1 MVSRPTKLDPFPLS
15 LLKIGGILVT
25 KGSRNFNLLTCS
37 TAIMMCFAATASA
50 DPAQAT
56 SNQPASQNNSEPL
69 EEIVV
74 TSQKRSENLKEVPV
88 SISVLSGATLNSTAI
103 SNLDDLSRAVPGL
116 SVQASGT
123 EGNAELQIR
132 GVSSTAGDSTV
143 NIYLNDTPISISARY
158 GGATQP
164 IPFDLD
170 RLEVLRGPQGTLY
183 GASSLGGT
191 IRYIQTKPN
200 LETFGGFVG
209 SDLSGT
215 VHGGINYETS
225 ALVNIPIVDDVFAI
239 RLGGLDGGD
248 SGWIDNYNGN
258 GDIAH
263 SGVNSDQRKLFRF
276 SALYQPTDDVSVQAN
291 TTYQRFDTK
300 DSSSFYTAAGAANS
314 TGLGTAPYIVTTG
327 LFKQSKLV
335 GEGSHDNVVVSDVEV
350 NADLGF
356 AELTSVSSY
365 FRRVNPQVVDGT
377 YYNSGALANYFLPA
391 QYPPTA
397 SVAFSPSPVNQQMS
411 WNNWSQEIR
420 LASPADTQSPLKW
433 VGGIYVSAVHSSIS
447 QIDPDPT
454 IARNFLAAYGVPI
467 GTISQALGGA
477 PNDPA
482 LFNPIY
488 AFGEDETTDQ
498 YAAFGQVTYDIL
510 DDLHLSGGLRY
521 SLARD
526 VNYNSN
532 DLNSFYDL
540 GLPAEV
546 KSTIKAYSA
555 TPRFSLSYDIDSLTT
570 IYTTE
575 AKGFRLGGPAG
586 SLPTGPN
593 NSCQPSYEALGLTG
607 APGAYGSDS
616 LWSYEA
622 GVKSTLFDRSL
633 SVNGAGYYIEW
644 SRLQQGVNLPSCGY
658 SFTANAGDAE
668 IYGGEIELLYATKF
682 VRGLKLGLSAS
693 YNHAEITKTTV
704 PFAQVGETVEDVPE
718 WTATLSADYDTPLV
732 NDWDG
737 FAHVD
742 YDFTGHSHGAF
753 QTNLPN
759 FENRAYGV
767 VNAQVGVDTD
777 TLKIYLFAKNL
788 LNDHTIYQQP
798 TIASVTEGYTVRP
811 LTVGV
816 SVKRDF

>member
-1 MVSRPTKLDPFPLS
+1 MVSRATKLEPFPLS
-15 LLKIGGILVT
+15 LTKIGGILVT
-25 KGSRNFNLLTCS
+25 KAFRNLNLLTCS
-37 TAIMMCFAATASA
+37 TAIIMCIAATASA

-56 SNQPASQNNSEPL
+56 SNEPASQNNSEPL

-103 SNLDDLSRAVPGL
+103 SNVDDLSRAVPGL
-116 SVQASGT
+116 SIQANGT
-123 EGNAELQIR
+123 EGNAQLQLR
-132 GVSSTAGDSTV
+132 GVSSTAGDSTI
-143 NIYLNDTPISISARY
+143 NIYLNDTPISISSRY

-164 IPFDLD
+164 IPFDFA
-170 RLEVLRGPQGTLY
+170 RVEVLRGPQGTLY

-191 IRYIQTKPN
+191 IRYIQNKPD
-200 LETFGGFVG
+200 LESFGGFVEG
-209 SDLSGT
+209 NLSGT
-215 VHGGINYETS
+215 DHGGVNYEPS
-225 ALVNIPIVDDVFAI
+225 ALVNIPIVEDVFAI
-239 RLGGLDGGD
+239 RLGALYGSD

-258 GDIAH
+258 GDIAQK
-263 SGVNSDQRKLFRF
+263 GVNSDRRELIRF
-276 SALYQPTDDVSVQAN
+276 SALYQPTDDLSIQAN

-314 TGLGTAPYIVTTG
+314 TGSGTAPYLVTTG
-327 LFKQSKLV
+327 LFKQSKLIQ
-335 GEGSHDNVVVSDVEV
+335 ESARDNVVVSDVEV
-350 NADLGF
+350 NANLGF

-365 FRRVNPQVVDGT
+365 FRRTNPRVIDGT

-391 QYPPTA
+391 QFAPTA
-397 SVAFSPSPVNQQMS
+397 SVAFSPSPVNQQSS

-420 LASPADTQSPLKW
+420 LSSQADAQSPFKW
-433 VGGIYVSAVHSSIS
+433 VGGIYVSAVHSSQS

-467 GTISQALGGA
+467 GTISEALGGA
-477 PNDPA
+477 PNDPS

-488 AFGEDETTDQ
+488 AFGEDEKTDQ
-498 YAAFGQVTYDIL
+498 YAAFGQVTYDIQ
-510 DDLHLSGGLRY
+510 DNLHLSGGLRY

-526 VNYNSN
+526 VDIAKNAQ
-532 DLNSFYDL
+532 NSFYDL
-540 GLPAEV
+540 GLPAEA
-546 KSTIKAYSA
+546 KTTIKAYSA

-586 SLPTGPN
+586 SLPNGPN
-593 NSCQPSYEALGLTG
+593 NSCQPSYESLGLSG

-622 GVKSTLFDRSL
+622 GVKSTLADRSL
-633 SVNGAGYYIEW
+633 SINAAGYYIEW
-644 SRLQQGVNLPSCGY
+644 SKLQQGVNLPSCGF

-668 IYGGEIELLYATKF
+668 IYGSEIELVYAPQFLKGF
-682 VRGLKLGLSAS
+682 KLGVSGS
-693 YNHAEITKTTV
+693 FNHAAFTKTTV
-704 PFAQVGETVEDVPE
+704 PFAQVGQKVEDVPE
-718 WTATLSADYDTPLV
+718 RTASIFGDYDTPLFD
-732 NDWDG
+732 DWEG
-737 FAHVD
+737 FAHID

-759 FENRAYGV
+759 YENKAYGV
-767 VNAQVGVDTD
+767 VNAQLGIDTD

-798 TIASVTEGYTVRP
+798 TVASVTEGYTVRP

-816 SVKRDF
+816 SVRRDF

>member
-1 MVSRPTKLDPFPLS
+1 
-15 LLKIGGILVT
+15 LVT
-25 KGSRNFNLLTCS
+25 KASCNFNLLTCS
-37 TAIMMCFAATASA
+37 TAIIVMCFAATASA

-56 SNQPASQNNSEPL
+56 SNAPTSQNNSEAL

-74 TSQKRSENLKEVPV
+74 TAQKRSENLTKVPV

-103 SNLDDLSRAVPGL
+103 SDLDDLSRAVPGL
-116 SVQASGT
+116 SIQASGQ

-132 GVSSTAGDSTV
+132 GVSSTAGDSTI

-164 IPFDLD
+164 IPFDLA
-170 RLEVLRGPQGTLY
+170 RVEVLRGPQGTLY

-191 IRYIQTKPN
+191 IRYIQNKPN

-215 VHGGINYETS
+215 DHGGVNYETS
-225 ALVNIPIVDDVFAI
+225 ALINIPIVNDVFAI
-239 RLGGLDGGD
+239 RLGGLYGSD

-258 GDIAH
+258 GDIANA
-263 SGVNSDQRKLFRF
+263 GVNSDLRKLIRF
-276 SALYQPTDDVSVQAN
+276 SALYQPTDDLSIQAN
-291 TTYQRFDTK
+291 TTYQGFFTK

-314 TGLGTAPYIVTTG
+314 TGAGMPPYLVTTG

-335 GEGSHDNVVVSDVEV
+335 QEWAHDNVLVSDIEV
-350 NADLGF
+350 NANLGF
-356 AELTSVSSY
+356 ADLTSISSF
-365 FRRVNPQVVDGT
+365 FRRSNPQEIDGT
-377 YYNSGALANYFLPA
+377 YYNSGALADFFLPA
-391 QYPPTA
+391 QFTPQA
-397 SVAFSPSPVNQQMS
+397 SVAFSPSPVYQQTS
-411 WNNWSQEIR
+411 WRNWSQEIR
-420 LASPADTQSPLKW
+420 LSSPADEQSPWKW
-433 VGGIYVSAVHSSIS
+433 VGGIYVSEVRASTS
-447 QIDPDPT
+447 QVDPDPL
-454 IARNFLAAYGVPI
+454 IGSNFLAAYGVPI
-467 GTISQALGGA
+467 GSISQALGGA
-477 PNDPA
+477 PNDPG

-488 AFGEDETTDQ
+488 ATWEHETIDQ
-498 YAAFGQVTYDIL
+498 YAAFGQISYDIL

-526 VNYNSN
+526 VNISDNSQ
-532 DLNSFYDL
+532 NSFYDL

-546 KSTIKAYSA
+546 KGTIKAYSA
-555 TPRFSLSYDIDSLTT
+555 TPRFSLSYDIDSLTS

-586 SLPTGPN
+586 SLPSGPN
-593 NSCQPSYEALGLTG
+593 NPCQPSYESLGLTG

-622 GVKSTLFDRSL
+622 GVKSTLADRSL
-633 SVNGAGYYIEW
+633 SVNGAGYYINW
-644 SRLQQGVNLPSCGY
+644 SRLQQGVNLPSCGFG
-658 SFTANAGDAE
+658 FTANAGDAE
-668 IYGGEIELLYATKF
+668 IYGGEVELLYATQF
-682 VRGLKLGLSAS
+682 VKGLKLGLTAS
-693 YNHAEITKTTV
+693 YNHAEITKTTA

-718 WTATLSADYDTPLV
+718 WTATISADYYTPIV
-732 NDWDG
+732 NDWSG
-737 FAHVD
+737 FAHID

-753 QTNLPN
+753 QTDLPN
-759 FENRAYGV
+759 FENKAYGV
-767 VNAQVGVDTD
+767 ANAQLGVDTD

-798 TIASVTEGYTVRP
+798 TVASVTEGYTVRP

-816 SVKRDF
+816 SVRRDF

>member
-1 MVSRPTKLDPFPLS
+1 MVSRATTLEPLPLS
-15 LLKIGGILVT
+15 LTKIGGISVA
-25 KGSRNFNLLTCS
+25 KGTCNFNLLTCS
-37 TAIMMCFAATASA
+37 TAVIMCLAATASA

-56 SNQPASQNNSEPL
+56 SNQPASQNNSDAL

-74 TSQKRSENLKEVPV
+74 TAQKRSENLTKVPV

-116 SVQASGT
+116 SIQASGQ
-123 EGNAELQIR
+123 EGDAELQIR
-132 GVSSTAGDSTV
+132 GVSSTAGDSTI

-164 IPFDLD
+164 IPFDLA
-170 RLEVLRGPQGTLY
+170 RVEVLRGPQGTLY

-191 IRYIQTKPN
+191 IRYIQNKPD
-200 LETFGGFVG
+200 LEEFGGFVA

-215 VHGGINYETS
+215 VHGGVNYETS
-225 ALVNIPIVDDVFAI
+225 ALVNIPIIDDVFAI
-239 RLGGLDGGD
+239 RVGGLDGGD

-263 SGVNSDQRKLFRF
+263 SGVNSDLRKLFRF
-276 SALYQPTDDVSVQAN
+276 SALYQPTDDLTIQAN
-291 TTYQRFDTK
+291 TTYQGFYTK

-314 TGLGTAPYIVTTG
+314 TGSGMAPYLVTTG

-335 GEGSHDNVVVSDVEV
+335 QEWSHDNVVVSDIEV
-350 NADLGF
+350 NANLGF
-356 AELTSVSSY
+356 ADLTSISSF
-365 FRRVNPQVVDGT
+365 FRRSNPQVIDGT
-377 YYNSGALANYFLPA
+377 YYNSGALADFFLPSQFA
-391 QYPPTA
+391 PQA
-397 SVAFSPSPVNQQMS
+397 SVAFSPSPVNQQTS
-411 WNNWSQEIR
+411 WRNWSQEIR
-420 LASPADTQSPLKW
+420 LSSPADAQSPWKW
-433 VGGIYVSAVHSSIS
+433 VGGIYVSAVRASTS
-447 QIDPDPT
+447 QVDPDPT
-454 IARNFLAAYGVPI
+454 IGSNFLAAYGVPI
-467 GTISQALGGA
+467 GSISQQLGGA

-488 AFGEDETTDQ
+488 ADWEHETTDQ
-498 YAAFGQVTYDIL
+498 YAAFGQITYDIL

-521 SLARD
+521 SFSHDINRD
-526 VNYNSN
+526 SN
-532 DLNSFYDL
+532 DLNSFYDI
-540 GLPAEV
+540 GLPGQV
-546 KSTIKAYSA
+546 KDTIRAYSA
-555 TPRFSLSYDIDSLTT
+555 TPRFSLSYDIDSLTS

-575 AKGFRLGGPAG
+575 TKGFRLGGPAG

-593 NSCQPSYEALGLTG
+593 NPCQPSYEALGLTG
-607 APGAYGSDS
+607 APGAYSSDS

-622 GVKSTLFDRSL
+622 GVKSTLADRSL
-633 SVNGAGYYIEW
+633 SVNGAGYYIDW
-644 SRLQQGVNLPSCGY
+644 SRLQQGVDLPSCGY
-658 SFTANAGDAE
+658 GFTANAGDAE

-682 VRGLKLGLSAS
+682 VKGLKLGLTAS
-693 YNHAEITKTTV
+693 YNHAEITKTTA

-718 WTATLSADYDTPLV
+718 WTATISADYDTPLV
-732 NDWDG
+732 NDWSG

-753 QTNLPN
+753 QTYLPN

-767 VNAQVGVDTD
+767 ANAQVGVDTD
-777 TLKIYLFAKNL
+777 TLKIYLFVKIL

-798 TIASVTEGYTVRP
+798 EVASVTEGYTVRP
-811 LTVGV
+811 FTIGV